1 MTLKKQKKKMINGEK
16 RLQFLLALQRM
27 IPGISYQLQT
37 VRYQVKTEKLAVPI
51 RLALLT
57 DLHGCRYGEG
67 QKELLAVLEREKPDA
82 VLLGGDLFDDRM
94 PVENTV
100 SLLLGIGRSYPCF
113 CVTGNHEYYGCDGSE
128 YLAILKEQGIRVLE
142 NCRTEEY
149 FRGQKIRIC
158 GVSDM
163 WSYKESENPQK
174 AYLCQVENMI
184 NTQKDGVFTIFLA
197 HRPEFA
203 EAYEKTG
210 ADLVLCGHAHG
221 GQWRIPGVLNGFFA
235 PGQGFFPKYAGGE
248 YDLNGCRMIVS
259 RGLSRE
265 RTRVPRIWNP
275 PELVMVDLTPE
286 N

>member
-1 MTLKKQKKKMINGEK
+1 MKQHEKKVKNDRK
-16 RLQFLLALQRM
+16 RLKFLLALSR
-27 IPGISYQLQT
+27 IVPGINYQLQV
-37 VRYQVKTEKLAVPI
+37 VRYRVETEKLEAPL

-67 QKELLAVLEREKPDA
+67 QQELLAVVEKEKPDL
-82 VLLGGDLFDDRM
+82 VLLGGDLFDNQM

-100 SLLLGIGRSYPCF
+100 SLLSEIGSTYPCF
-113 CVTGNHEYYGCDGSE
+113 YVTGNHEYYGCDGSR
-128 YLAILKEQGIRVLE
+128 YLAILKDYGINILE
-142 NCRTEEY
+142 NCQVEEN

-163 WSYKESENPQK
+163 WRYKEGKNPRET
-174 AYLCQVENMI
+174 YLHQVQTVA
-184 NTQKDGVFTIFLA
+184 NTQQDGVFTLLLA

-203 EAYEKTG
+203 EAYGKTG

-221 GQWRIPGVLNGFFA
+221 GQWRIPGLLNGFFA

-248 YDLNGCRMIVS
+248 YDLNGSRMIVS

-265 RTRVPRIWNP
+265 RTLMPRILNP
-275 PELVMVDLTPE
+275 PELVMVDVVPR
-286 N
+286 